1 MMADENKER
10 KLMEFSEL
18 IEARYSVRAY
28 RSDLVEDE
36 KLQAVLEAARLAPT
50 AANRQPFQL
59 IVMHTAKR
67 ETEIGKIYPRP
78 WFVQAPLV
86 ICICAISSQAWTR
99 ESDRFNARLIDAAI
113 VADHLIL
120 AATNLGLGT
129 CWIAAFNVEAA
140 RSVLQLPDDVEP
152 VIFTPLGYPAG
163 QPGPKIRKPL
173 IDLVR
178 YEHW

>member
-1 MMADENKER
+1 
-10 KLMEFSEL
+10 MEYSEL
-18 IEARYSVRAY
+18 IATRHSVRAY
-28 RSDLVEDE
+28 RQEPIEDE
-36 KLQAVLEAARLAPT
+36 KLHLILEAARLAPT

-59 IVMHTAKR
+59 VVMHTAGR
-67 ETEIGKIYPRP
+67 EAEIGRIYRRP

-86 ICICAISSQAWTR
+86 IAVCAISSQAWVR

-129 CWIAAFNVEAA
+129 CWIAAFDVEAA
-140 RSVLQLPDDVEP
+140 RSVLRLPAEVEP
-152 VIFTPLGYPAG
+152 VIFTPLGYPADA
-163 QPGPKIRKPL
+163 PGPKLRKPL
-173 IDLVR
+173 ADLVR

>member
-1 MMADENKER
+1 
-10 KLMEFSEL
+10 L
-18 IEARYSVRAY
+18 IAARYSVRAY

-59 IVMHTAKR
+59 IVMHTAQR
-67 ETEIGKIYPRP
+67 ESEIGKIYRRS
-78 WFVQAPLV
+78 WFVQAPVV

-99 ESDRFNARLIDAAI
+99 ESDRFNACLIDAAI
-113 VADHLIL
+113 VVDHLIL

-129 CWIAAFNVEAA
+129 CWIAAFYVEAA
-140 RSVLQLPDDVEP
+140 RSVLQLPDEVEP
-152 VIFTPLGYPAG
+152 VIFTPLGYPAD
-163 QPGPKIRKPL
+163 QPSPKISTPL
-173 IDLVR
+173 IELVH

>member
-1 MMADENKER
+1 MD
-10 KLMEFSEL
+10 FPEL
-18 IEARYSVRAY
+18 IAARYSVRAY
-28 RSDLVEDE
+28 RPDPVEDE

-59 IVMHTAKR
+59 VVLHTAGR
-67 ETEIGKIYPRP
+67 EADIGKIYRRP

-86 ICICAISSQAWTR
+86 IAVCAISSQAWVR

-120 AATNLGLGT
+120 AAANLGLGT
-129 CWIAAFNVEAA
+129 CWVAAFNVDAA
-140 RSVLQLPDDVEP
+140 RSVLQLPVDAEP
-152 VIFTPLGYPAG
+152 VIFTPLGYPADS
-163 QPGPKIRKPL
+163 PGPKVRKPL
-173 IDLVR
+173 SELVR

>member
-1 MMADENKER
+1 
-10 KLMEFSEL
+10 MEYSEL
-18 IEARYSVRAY
+18 IAKRYSVRAY
-28 RSDLVEDE
+28 RPDPVEDE

-50 AANRQPFQL
+50 AANRQPVQL
-59 IVMHTAKR
+59 IVMHTSGR
-67 ETEIGKIYPRP
+67 EDEIGKIYRKP

-86 ICICAISSQAWTR
+86 IAVCAISSQAWVR

-120 AATNLGLGT
+120 EAANQGLGT

-140 RSVLQLPDDVEP
+140 RSVLQLPDEAEP
-152 VIFTPLGYPAG
+152 VIFTPLGYPAD
-163 QPGPKIRKPL
+163 QPGPKTRKPL
-173 IDLVR
+173 SELVR